1 MRIINHLDVTGV
13 CTTSSLLMRIRI
25 RTAADS
31 WAEMA
36 SLLGILTIST
46 AKIGIS
52 IPNEFVRFERCQG
65 TNRYRGGNNGGN
77 KRKHTEHEK

>member
-1 MRIINHLDVTGV
+1 
-13 CTTSSLLMRIRI
+13 
-25 RTAADS
+25 
-31 WAEMA
+31 MA

-52 IPNEFVRFERCQG
+52 IPNQFVRFKRCQG

>member
-1 MRIINHLDVTGV
+1 
-13 CTTSSLLMRIRI
+13 
-25 RTAADS
+25 
-31 WAEMA
+31 MA

-46 AKIGIS
+46 AKVGIS
-52 IPNEFVRFERCQG
+52 IPNQFVRFERCQG